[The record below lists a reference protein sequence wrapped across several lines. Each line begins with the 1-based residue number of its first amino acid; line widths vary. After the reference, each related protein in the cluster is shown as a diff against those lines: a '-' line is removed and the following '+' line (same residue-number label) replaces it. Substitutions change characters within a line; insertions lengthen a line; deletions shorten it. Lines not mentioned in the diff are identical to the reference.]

1 MFWLFGLDFEFAD
14 TLIFRRAFH
23 VDDLHHD
30 ESAGLTAGHRL
41 FVTRWDADAA
51 LLRAHNVIEP
61 MTALESPRSRV
72 GGLVWRRV
80 AVEENGRA
88 ACRAGVWQY
97 M

>member
-1 MFWLFGLDFEFAD
+1 MAHDVVLHYDEWMFWLFGLDFEFAD

-30 ESAGLTAGHRL
+30 ESVELTAGHRL

-61 MTALESPRSRV
+61 KTALESPRSRV
-72 GGLVWRRV
+72 G
-80 AVEENGRA
+80 
-88 ACRAGVWQY
+88 
-97 M
+97 